1 MLKIIFCII
10 IIVHGLIHLM
20 GFVKAFKLSPMEQ
33 LTQPISKPVGL
44 LWLLA
49 ALLFLAAI
57 FLFLLR
63 HELWWIIAA
72 LAIIIS
78 QTLIIFLWRDAKFG
92 TIANLIILLPV
103 IVAFMNAL
111 PSSFQNVYKTEVQ
124 KRLKPITDISVVS
137 EEDIKHLP
145 DPVKKYLHYVGA
157 IGKPKVHN
165 CWVVFKG
172 SMKRTIE
179 SNWMDI
185 CSRQYNFFDD
195 PARFFYI
202 KSALFG
208 IPFDGLHAYA
218 GNSAVMQIRVASL
231 IQVVNARG
239 EKMNQGE
246 NVTMFNDMC
255 LLAPATLTDKNI
267 KWETIDSLTVK
278 ARFTNN
284 NITIGALIYFNE
296 KGELTNFV
304 SDDRY
309 YCADGKNYYSYKWST
324 PVKEYKD
331 FDGRKVPSYGEAIW
345 HMPEGEFSYARFSTQ
360 EVKYN
365 CLAYK

>member
-1 MLKIIFCII
+1 MLKIIFFII

-20 GFVKAFKLSPMEQ
+20 GFVKAFNLAPIEQ
-33 LTQPISKPVGL
+33 LTQPISKPLGL

-49 ALLFLAAI
+49 VLLFLAAV
-57 FLFLLR
+57 FLLLLR

-78 QTLIIFLWRDAKFG
+78 QTLIIFSWRDAKFG

-111 PSSFQNVYKTEVQ
+111 PSSFQNIYKTEVQ
-124 KRLKPITDISVVS
+124 ERLKPITDISVVS

-157 IGKPKVHN
+157 VGKPRVHN
-165 CWVVFKG
+165 CRIVFKG
-172 SMKRTIE
+172 SMKQKKEGKWLNIF
-179 SNWMDI
+179 
-185 CSRQYNFFDD
+185 SRQYNFFDD

-202 KSALFG
+202 ESTLYG

-218 GNSAVMQIRVASL
+218 GNSATMQIKVASL
-231 IQVVNARG
+231 FQVVNARG

-255 LLAPATLTDKNI
+255 FMAPATLIDKNI
-267 KWETIDSLTVK
+267 QWETIDSLTVK
-278 ARFTNN
+278 GRFTNN
-284 NITIGALIYFNE
+284 NITISALLYFND
-296 KGELTNFV
+296 KGELIDFV
-304 SDDRY
+304 SDDRF

-324 PVKEYKD
+324 PIKGYKD
-331 FDGRKVPSYGEAIW
+331 LGGRKVPSYAEAVW
-345 HMPEGEFSYARFSTQ
+345 HMPGEDFCYARFETQ
-360 EVKYN
+360 EVEYN
-365 CLAYK
+365 CLEYK

>member
-1 MLKIIFCII
+1 
-10 IIVHGLIHLM
+10 M

-33 LTQPISKPVGL
+33 LTQPISKPIGL
-44 LWLLA
+44 FWLLT
-49 ALLFLAAI
+49 ALLFLAA
-57 FLFLLR
+57 FVLFLLR
-63 HELWWIIAA
+63 HESWWIIAA

-78 QTLIIFLWRDAKFG
+78 QTLIIISWRDAKFG

-103 IVAFMNAL
+103 LVAFMNAL

-124 KRLKPITDISVVS
+124 KRLKAITDIPVVS
-137 EEDIKHLP
+137 EEDINHLP

-157 IGKPKVHN
+157 IGKPRVHN
-165 CWVVFKG
+165 CRVVFKG
-172 SMKRTIE
+172 SMKRTKD
-179 SNWMDI
+179 SKWMDI
-185 CSRQYNFFDD
+185 SSRQYNFFAD

-202 KSALFG
+202 ESALYG

-218 GNSAVMQIRVASL
+218 GNSATMQIKVASL
-231 IQVVNARG
+231 FQVANARG

-255 LLAPATLTDKNI
+255 FMAPATLIDKNI
-267 KWETIDSLTVK
+267 QWETIDSLTVK

-284 NITIGALIYFNE
+284 NITISALLYFNE

-304 SDDRY
+304 SDDRF
-309 YCADGKNYYSYKWST
+309 YCEDGKNYYSYQWST

-331 FDGRKVPSYGEAIW
+331 LDGRKVPASAEAVW
-345 HMPEGEFSYARFSTQ
+345 HMPGEDFCYARFYTQ
-360 EVKYN
+360 EVEYN
-365 CLAYK
+365 CLEYK